1 MHKPLLYALR
11 ILLALQLASAVVFT
25 PTQKV
30 IRLIPFLILVW
41 IAVETVNGIKNGAA
55 TQLTRNGTQHK
66 KERA

>member
-25 PTQKV
+25 PTHKV

-41 IAVETVNGIKNGAA
+41 IAVETVNVVKS
-55 TQLTRNGTQHK
+55 RR
-66 KERA
+66 KEETA

>member
-11 ILLALQLASAVVFT
+11 ILLALQLASAMVFT

-41 IAVETVNGIKNGAA
+41 IAVETVNCIKKRSRHAA
-55 TQLTRNGTQHK
+55 H
-66 KERA
+66 A